1 VTTAAALSEA
11 DLRRA
16 RRRYRMREN
25 AAAYL
30 FLAPNLVFFAV
41 LLVVPVGW
49 VVRQSFMSGGVLG
62 PATWV
67 GLDNWSEALGD
78 EDLRRSLLHTVLFTA
93 MTVPAVLAVAMALA
107 LLLRGLRRGGALVR
121 AVIYLP
127 SLAPVVLAGLL
138 WIFVVNPDVGLLNA
152 GVRAVGAQPVNW
164 LGDERLALPSI
175 ALLEVWRGTGFWALF
190 LLAALLAVPRD
201 LYDAAAIDGASAW
214 SRFRFV
220 TLPGIGPTVLV
231 AVVLTTLV
239 SMQVFDSVFVLTN
252 GGPAG
257 ATDTAVLYIYR
268 SVFESGNPGY
278 GAVLSLV
285 LMAFIVALTLVIVRV
300 IGRRRA

>member
-1 VTTAAALSEA
+1 MAVAAVSDA

-16 RRRYRMREN
+16 RRRHRLRET
-25 AAAYL
+25 AAAYV
-30 FLAPNLVFFAV
+30 FLAPNLVFFAAF
-41 LLVVPVGW
+41 LLVPVLW
-49 VVRQSFMSGGVLG
+49 VVRQSFLSGGVLG

-67 GLDNWSEALGD
+67 GLDNWRDALAD
-78 EDLRRSLLHTVLFTA
+78 EDLRGSLWHTVLFTA
-93 MTVPAVLAVAMALA
+93 MTVPAVLGVAMALA
-107 LLLRGLRRGGALVR
+107 LLLRGIGRGGALVR
-121 AVIYLP
+121 SIVYLP

-152 GVRAVGAQPVNW
+152 GVRAVGAEPVNW
-164 LGDERLALPSI
+164 LGDDRLALPSI

-220 TLPGIGPTVLV
+220 TVPGIAPTLLV
-231 AVVLTTLV
+231 AVMLTTLV

-268 SVFESGNPGY
+268 SVFESGDPGY

-285 LMAFIVALTLVIVRV
+285 LMAFIVALTLTILRV
-300 IGRRRA
+300 AGRRPA

>member
-1 VTTAAALSEA
+1 MSEAAADRDLRRLQRAQRRRQNAAALA
-11 DLRRA
+11 
-16 RRRYRMREN
+16 
-25 AAAYL
+25 
-30 FLAPNLVFFAV
+30 FLAPNLVFFVAF
-41 LLVVPVGW
+41 LLVPVAW
-49 VVRQSFMSGGVLG
+49 VARQSFMEGGVLG

-67 GLDNWSEALGD
+67 GLENWRDAVD
-78 EDLRRSLLHTVLFTA
+78 DPALRRSLWHTLLFTL
-93 MTVPAVLAVAMALA
+93 MTVPAVLGVALVLA
-107 LLLRGLRRGGALVR
+107 LLLRGVRRGGAAVR
-121 AVIYLP
+121 AVVYLP

-152 GVRAVGAQPVNW
+152 GVRAAGWEPVNW

-220 TLPGIGPTVLV
+220 TLPGIGPTLLV
-231 AVVLTTLV
+231 SIVLTTLV

-257 ATDTAVLYIYR
+257 ATDTAVLYVYR
-268 SVFESGNPGY
+268 SVFESGDPGY

-285 LMAFIVALTLVIVRV
+285 LMALIVLLTAVIARV
-300 IGRRRA
+300 ARGRTA

>member
-1 VTTAAALSEA
+1 MSAGAADI
-11 DLRRA
+11 DLRRLERA
-16 RRRYRMREN
+16 QRRRRN
-25 AAAYL
+25 TAALA
-30 FLAPNLVFFAV
+30 FLAPNLVVFCAF
-41 LLVVPVGW
+41 LLLPVAW
-49 VVRQSFMSGGVLG
+49 VVRQSFMEGGVLG
-62 PATWV
+62 PASWV
-67 GLDNWSEALGD
+67 GLDNWGAALED
-78 EDLRRSLLHTVLFTA
+78 EDLRRSLWHTLQFTL
-93 MTVPAVLAVAMALA
+93 MTVPAVLGVALALA
-107 LLLRGLRRGGALVR
+107 LLLRGLTRGGALVR
-121 AVIYLP
+121 AVVYLP

-152 GVRAVGAQPVNW
+152 AVRAAGAEPINW
-164 LGDERLALPSI
+164 LGDEQLALPSI

-190 LLAALLAVPRD
+190 LLAALLAVSRE
-201 LYDAAAIDGASAW
+201 LYDAAAIDGASPW

-220 TLPGIGPTVLV
+220 TLPGIAPTLLV

-268 SVFESGNPGY
+268 SVFESGEPGY

-285 LMAFIVALTLVIVRV
+285 LMALIVLLTVVIVRV
-300 IGRRRA
+300 AGRRTA

>member
-1 VTTAAALSEA
+1 MTAAAISDAE
-11 DLRRA
+11 LRRA
-16 RRRYRMREN
+16 RRRHRLREN
-25 AAAYL
+25 AAAYV
-30 FLAPNLVFFAV
+30 FLAPSLVFFGAF
-41 LLVVPVGW
+41 LVVPVLW
-49 VVRQSFMSGGVLG
+49 VVRQSFLSGGVLG

-67 GLDNWSEALGD
+67 GLDNWREALGD
-78 EDLRRSLLHTVLFTA
+78 EDLRRSLWHTVLFTG
-93 MTVPAVLAVAMALA
+93 MTVPAVLGVAMVLA
-107 LLLRGLRRGGALVR
+107 LLLRGIGKGGALVR
-121 AVIYLP
+121 SVVYLP

-152 GVRAVGAQPVNW
+152 GVRAVGAEPVNW

-220 TLPGIGPTVLV
+220 TVPGIAPTLLV
-231 AVVLTTLV
+231 AVLLTTLV
-239 SMQVFDSVFVLTN
+239 SMQVFDAVFVLTN

-268 SVFESGNPGY
+268 SVFESGDPGY

-285 LMAFIVALTLVIVRV
+285 LMALIVALTLVIVRV
-300 IGRRRA
+300 AGRRTA

>member
-1 VTTAAALSEA
+1 MSAAALSDA

-16 RRRYRMREN
+16 RRRYRMHEN

-30 FLAPNLVFFAV
+30 FLAPNLVFFAAF
-41 LLVVPVGW
+41 LIVPVVW
-49 VVRQSFMSGGVLG
+49 VVRQSFMTGGVLG

-67 GLDNWSEALGD
+67 GLENWGEALGD
-78 EDLRRSLLHTVLFTA
+78 EELRRSLWHTVLFTA
-93 MTVPAVLAVAMALA
+93 MTVPTVLAVAMALA
-107 LLLRGLRRGGALVR
+107 LLLRGVRRGGALVR

-152 GVRAVGAQPVNW
+152 GVRAVGAAPVNW

-190 LLAALLAVPRD
+190 LLAALLAVPRE
-201 LYDAAAIDGASAW
+201 LYHAAAIDGASARN
-214 SRFRFV
+214 RFRFV
-220 TLPGIGPTVLV
+220 TLPGIAPTVLV

-285 LMAFIVALTLVIVRV
+285 LMAFIVVLTVVIVRTL
-300 IGRRRA
+300 GRRRA

>member
-1 VTTAAALSEA
+1 MIAAAAEDA

-16 RRRYRMREN
+16 RRAHRRRRD
-25 AAAYL
+25 AAAL
-30 FLAPNLVFFAV
+30 AFLAPNLVFFAV
-41 LLVVPVGW
+41 FLLLPVGW
-49 VVRQSFMSGGVLG
+49 VVRQSFMQGGVLG

-67 GLDNWSEALGD
+67 GLENWGQALGD
-78 EDLRRSLLHTVLFTA
+78 GALRRSLWHTVLFTA
-93 MTVPAVLAVAMALA
+93 MCVPAVLAVALALA
-107 LLLRGLRRGGALVR
+107 LLLRGVRRGAVPR
-121 AVIYLP
+121 AIVYLP
-127 SLAPVVLAGLL
+127 SLAPVVLAGLV
-138 WIFVVNPDVGLLNA
+138 WNFMVNPDVGLLNVAWRTA
-152 GVRAVGAQPVNW
+152 GAEPVNW

-190 LLAALLAVPRD
+190 LLAALLAVSRE
-201 LYDAAAIDGASAW
+201 LYDAAAIDGASGW
-214 SRFRFV
+214 NRFRFV
-220 TLPGIGPTVLV
+220 TLPGIWPTLLV

-285 LMAFIVALTLVIVRV
+285 LMAFIVALTAVIVRV
-300 IGRRRA
+300 ARRT